1 MANQTKQYYKDFFDS
16 LITDSLSRGL
26 VTHYEFSSDNEED
39 GIQLIL
45 HVDNTK
51 FGTKQEKTNIP
62 IVLTLN
68 NDGLTHF
75 IQTNNLVE
83 LDNPKLKKV
92 VKIIPKST
100 DYNKYNEVIVKD
112 SSKQWKILIQMTN

>member
-1 MANQTKQYYKDFFDS
+1 MNQTKQYYKDFFDS

-26 VTHYEFSSDNEED
+26 VSHYEFSSDNEED

-51 FGTKQEKTNIP
+51 FGTKFEKTNIP
-62 IVLTLN
+62 IVITLN

-75 IQTNNLVE
+75 IKQRDLVE
-83 LDNPKLKKV
+83 LTHPKLKKV
-92 VKIIPKST
+92 VKIVPKST
-100 DYNKYNEVIVKD
+100 DYETYNEVTIKD
-112 SSKQWKILIQMTN
+112 NSKQWKILTQITN